1 MATLESR
8 LISLAQAVGAD
19 VKIINNAIGALSSL
33 STTQKGNLVSALNEL
48 NSNIGTLSG
57 LSTTQKGSLVAA
69 VNEVLGAVNAIDLTD
84 LIDDTAGNGDANVT
98 YSADKIVDLLDAL
111 KTEIMGGIPPS
122 TLDTIKELADF
133 LADNALAGGLV
144 EQMGLRVRVDAA
156 QSFNSTQQAQGRS
169 NIGAAADA
177 DLTTLTTN
185 IGNTDRDF
193 AGDYATAKA

>member
-33 STTQKGNLVSALNEL
+33 TTVQKGNLVAALNEL
-48 NSNIGTLSG
+48 NGSIGTLAS
-57 LSTTQKGSLVAA
+57 LTTTQKGSLVAA
-69 VNEVLGAVNAIDLTD
+69 INEVLSAVNSIDLTG
-84 LIDDTAGNGDANVT
+84 LIDDTAGNGDTNAT

-122 TLDTIKELADF
+122 TLDTITELADF

-156 QSFNSTQQAQGRS
+156 QSFNSSQQAQGRS

-177 DLTTLTTN
+177 DLTTLSTN

-193 AGDYATAKA
+193 AGDYTTAKS